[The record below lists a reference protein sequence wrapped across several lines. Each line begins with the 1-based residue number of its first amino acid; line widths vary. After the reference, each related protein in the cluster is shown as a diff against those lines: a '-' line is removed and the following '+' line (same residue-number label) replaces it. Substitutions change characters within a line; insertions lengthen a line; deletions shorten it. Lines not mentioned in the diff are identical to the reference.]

1 MSNQPNYSN
10 EDINQLLGLEF
21 RPVTLTDEENN
32 ELVFD
37 NESIELTEI
46 EETNRKS
53 WSSNPWAKLGLI
65 GGVLGFVFL
74 GIGTFVTVTGN
85 LATSSN
91 LQANQS
97 ENEETTED
105 TGPSEA
111 ETLAALKAKAALA
124 GQESELSRLK
134 AIDEPLEQQEQPP
147 ETNLVSTE
155 PEQPIKAVSTPP
167 PPRTET
173 VAVRPTPKPVPKP
186 VRTASRP
193 STPTVRQ
200 TSPSVTTQ
208 TVDPLQQWQ
217 TLAQIGSYG
226 GGESSESPSAGG
238 VNEAETTNQVALANS
253 SHNTSSIIPRTQPI
267 PGTNHGMTKVTPKVA
282 QNINPNSYVSEEER
296 FLSGNT
302 TSQQITIG
310 QRATAVL
317 ESSLI
322 SESNGGQNDFVERF
336 VVTLSTPLSNEQ
348 GDEVLPTGTPM
359 LVAVRSV
366 HDSGKV
372 TAVVES
378 VVKNGQEITLPSG
391 AMFLRDQGG
400 NPLMASLMQSGQ
412 RERMEANATTFVMGA
427 LSKTGELLNRGSTS
441 TFISGGNFSQTQQ
454 FNEPNYIGGL
464 LEGGF
469 TPLAERMNQQHEN
482 RLSNLDSRTPLW
494 IVEQGT
500 TVEVFVNKTVQLTVN
515 N

>member
-21 RPVTLTDEENN
+21 RPVTLTEEENN

-37 NESIELTEI
+37 NESIEFTEV
-46 EETNRKS
+46 EEPLRKS

-65 GGVLGFVFL
+65 AGVLGFVFL

-97 ENEETTED
+97 ENNEE
-105 TGPSEA
+105 
-111 ETLAALKAKAALA
+111 
-124 GQESELSRLK
+124 
-134 AIDEPLEQQEQPP
+134 
-147 ETNLVSTE
+147 
-155 PEQPIKAVSTPP
+155 
-167 PPRTET
+167 
-173 VAVRPTPKPVPKP
+173 
-186 VRTASRP
+186 
-193 STPTVRQ
+193 
-200 TSPSVTTQ
+200 
-208 TVDPLQQWQ
+208 
-217 TLAQIGSYG
+217 QI
-226 GGESSESPSAGG
+226 
-238 VNEAETTNQVALANS
+238 TNQVADTNS
-253 SHNTSSIIPRTQPI
+253 SHNTSFIIPRTQPI
-267 PGTNHGMTKVTPKVA
+267 PGSNQGVSRVPTNSTRVA
-282 QNINPNSYVSEEER
+282 QNINHNHNLSEEER

-336 VVTLSTPLSNEQ
+336 VVTLSTPLTNQQ
-348 GDEVLPTGTPM
+348 GVEVLPTGTPM

-378 VVKNGQEITLPSG
+378 VVKNGQEIPLPDG
-391 AMFLRDQGG
+391 AMFLRDAGG

-441 TFISGGNFSQTQQ
+441 TFISGGNFSQSQQ
-454 FNEPNYIGGL
+454 FDDPNYIGGL

-482 RLSNLDSRTPLW
+482 RLSTLDSRTPLW

-500 TVEVFVNKTVQLTVN
+500 TVEIFVNQTIN
-515 N
+515 F

>member
-1 MSNQPNYSN
+1 M
-10 EDINQLLGLEF
+10 EL
-21 RPVTLTDEENN
+21 RPVTLTEEENN

-37 NESIELTEI
+37 NERIEFTEI

-65 GGVLGFVFL
+65 GGVLGLVFL

-85 LATSSN
+85 LANSSN
-91 LQANQS
+91 LTTNS
-97 ENEETTED
+97 SDTEETLSD

-134 AIDEPLEQQEQPP
+134 SIDESDETPP
-147 ETNLVSTE
+147 EPSSETKLVVK
-155 PEQPIKAVSTPP
+155 QPQPSAKGVSTPP
-167 PPRTET
+167 PPKPQT
-173 VAVRPTPKPVPKP
+173 VAVRPTPKPVPQP
-186 VRTASRP
+186 VKRTSRP
-193 STPTVRQ
+193 SPPMVRQ
-200 TSPSVTTQ
+200 SSALAPTSK
-208 TVDPLQQWQ
+208 VDPLQQWQ

-226 GGESSESPSAGG
+226 GGESSKSTEAGA
-238 VNEAETTNQVALANS
+238 VNEAETTNQVALTNHS
-253 SHNTSSIIPRTQPI
+253 TVPSHNTSSIIPRTQPI
-267 PGTNHGMTKVTPKVA
+267 PGTNHSVTRVSTNPTRVA
-282 QNINPNSYVSEEER
+282 QNINQNSHVSEEER
-296 FLSGNT
+296 FLLGNT
-302 TSQQITIG
+302 TSQQIAIG

-322 SESNGGQNDFVERF
+322 SESNGGQSDFVERF
-336 VVTLSTPLSNEQ
+336 VVTLSTPLNNEQ
-348 GDEVLPTGTPM
+348 GAVILPTGTPM

-378 VVKNGQEITLPSG
+378 VVKDGQEITLPSG
-391 AMFLRDQGG
+391 AMFLRDAGG
-400 NPLMASLMQSGQ
+400 NPLMASLMESGQ

-427 LSKTGELLNRGSTS
+427 LSKTGELLNRGETS

-482 RLSNLDSRTPLW
+482 RLSTLDNRTPLW

-500 TVEVFVNKTVQLTVN
+500 TVEVFVNQTIQLTVN

>member
-105 TGPSEA
+105 SGPSEA

-124 GQESELSRLK
+124 GQESELNRLK
-134 AIDEPLEQQEQPP
+134 AVDEPLEQQEQQP

-155 PEQPIKAVSTPP
+155 PQQPVKAVSTPP
-167 PPRTET
+167 PRPQT
-173 VAVRPTPKPVPKP
+173 VAVRPTPKPLPKP
-186 VRTASRP
+186 VRATSRP
-193 STPTVRQ
+193 STPPVRQ
-200 TSPSVTTQ
+200 TPPSATTK

-226 GGESSESPSAGG
+226 GGESPESTEAATG
-238 VNEAETTNQVALANS
+238 NEQLSTNQVALANS
-253 SHNTSSIIPRTQPI
+253 YHNTSSIIPRTQPI
-267 PGTNHGMTKVTPKVA
+267 PVPNHGVTKVSTNPTRVA
-282 QNINPNSYVSEEER
+282 QNINQNSHVSEEKR

-302 TSQQITIG
+302 TAQQITIG

-322 SESNGGQNDFVERF
+322 SESNRRQNDFVERF
-336 VVTLSTPLSNEQ
+336 VVTLSTPLSNDQ
-348 GDEVLPTGTPM
+348 GVEILPTGTPM

-378 VVKNGQEITLPSG
+378 VVKNGQEINLPSG
-391 AMFLRDQGG
+391 AMFLRDAGG

-441 TFISGGNFSQTQQ
+441 TFISGGNFSQSQQ
-454 FNEPNYIGGL
+454 FDEPNYIGGL

-482 RLSNLDSRTPLW
+482 RLSSLDSRTPLW

-500 TVEVFVNKTVQLTVN
+500 TVEVFVNQTIN
-515 N
+515 F

>member
-1 MSNQPNYSN
+1 MSDQPNYSN

-21 RPVTLTDEENN
+21 RPVTLTEEENN

-37 NESIELTEI
+37 NESIEI

-85 LATSSN
+85 LANSSN

-97 ENEETTED
+97 EHEETTED

-124 GQESELSRLK
+124 GQESELNRLK
-134 AIDEPLEQQEQPP
+134 SIDEQQEQPP
-147 ETNLVSTE
+147 ETNLVSSE
-155 PEQPIKAVSTPP
+155 PQQPVKAVSPPP
-167 PPRTET
+167 PPRPQT

-193 STPTVRQ
+193 STPPVRQ
-200 TSPSVTTQ
+200 TPPSVTTQ

-226 GGESSESPSAGG
+226 GGESSESTSAGA

-267 PGTNHGMTKVTPKVA
+267 PGTNHGVPRVPTRVA
-282 QNINPNSYVSEEER
+282 QNINQNSHVSEEER

-348 GDEVLPTGTPM
+348 GVEILPTGTPM

-391 AMFLRDQGG
+391 AMFLRDAGG
-400 NPLMASLMQSGQ
+400 NPLMASLMPSGQ
-412 RERMEANATTFVMGA
+412 RERMGANATTFVMGA

-441 TFISGGNFSQTQQ
+441 TFISGGNFSQSQQ

-482 RLSNLDSRTPLW
+482 SLSNLDSRTPLW

-500 TVEVFVNKTVQLTVN
+500 TVEVFVNQTIN
-515 N
+515 F

>member
-10 EDINQLLGLEF
+10 EEINQLLGLEST
-21 RPVTLTDEENN
+21 PVTLTEDENN
-32 ELVFD
+32 EVVFD
-37 NESIELTEI
+37 NEPIELTEV
-46 EETNRKS
+46 EETNSKS
-53 WSSNPWAKLGLI
+53 LASNPWAKLGLI
-65 GGVLGFVFL
+65 GGVLGLFFF

-85 LATSSN
+85 LATSSD
-91 LQANQS
+91 LQVNQS
-97 ENEETTED
+97 ENEETDKD

-124 GQESELSRLK
+124 GQESELNRLK
-134 AIDEPLEQQEQPP
+134 SIDEPLEQQEQAP
-147 ETNLVSTE
+147 ETNLVSKE
-155 PEQPIKAVSTPP
+155 PQQAVKPVSTPP
-167 PPRTET
+167 PPRVQT
-173 VAVRPTPKPVPKP
+173 VAVRPTPQPLPKP
-186 VRTASRP
+186 VKRTSRP
-193 STPTVRQ
+193 SSPPVRPTV
-200 TSPSVTTQ
+200 PSVTPRTL
-208 TVDPLQQWQ
+208 DPMQQWQ

-226 GGESSESPSAGG
+226 GGESSESTLAGT
-238 VNEAETTNQVALANS
+238 VNEAEITNQVALANS

-267 PGTNHGMTKVTPKVA
+267 PGTNHGVSTHPTRVA
-282 QNINPNSYVSEEER
+282 GNINQNSNISEEER

-317 ESSLI
+317 QSSLI
-322 SESNGGQNDFVERF
+322 SESNRGQNDFVERF
-336 VVTLSTPLSNEQ
+336 VVTLSTPLNNQQ
-348 GDEVLPTGTPM
+348 GVEILPIGTKM

-372 TAVVES
+372 TTVVES
-378 VVKNGQEITLPSG
+378 VVKDGQEIPLPDG
-391 AMFLRDQGG
+391 AMFLRDADGK
-400 NPLMASLMQSGQ
+400 PLMASLMPSGQ

-441 TFISGGNFSQTQQ
+441 TFISGGNFSQSQQ
-454 FNEPNYIGGL
+454 FDEPSYIGGL

-482 RLSNLDSRTPLW
+482 HLSTLDSRTPLW

-500 TVEVFVNKTVQLTVN
+500 TVEIFVNQTIQLTIN

>member
-10 EDINQLLGLEF
+10 EDINKLLGLEL
-21 RPVTLTDEENN
+21 RPVNVTEEENN

-37 NESIELTEI
+37 NESIEFTEV
-46 EETNRKS
+46 EEPLRKS

-65 GGVLGFVFL
+65 AGVLGFVFL

-97 ENEETTED
+97 ENEETDKD

-124 GQESELSRLK
+124 GQENELSRLK
-134 AIDEPLEQQEQPP
+134 SIDEPLEQEK
-147 ETNLVSTE
+147 ETKLVSNQA
-155 PEQPIKAVSTPP
+155 PAPVKAVSPP
-167 PPRTET
+167 PQT

-186 VRTASRP
+186 VKLTSRP
-193 STPTVRQ
+193 STPLVRQ
-200 TSPSVTTQ
+200 TSPSVTTT

-226 GGESSESPSAGG
+226 GGQSSESTEVAA
-238 VNEAETTNQVALANS
+238 VNEEQITNQVADTNS
-253 SHNTSSIIPRTQPI
+253 SHNTNSIIPRTQPI
-267 PGTNHGMTKVTPKVA
+267 PGTNHGVPSNSTRVA
-282 QNINPNSYVSEEER
+282 QNINHNHNVSEEER

-322 SESNGGQNDFVERF
+322 SESNSGQNDFVERF
-336 VVTLSTPLSNEQ
+336 VVTLSTPLTNQQ
-348 GDEVLPTGTPM
+348 GVVVLPTGTPM

-378 VVKNGQEITLPSG
+378 VVKDGQEINLPSG
-391 AMFLRDQGG
+391 AMFLRDEGG
-400 NPLMASLMQSGQ
+400 NPLIASLMQSGQ

-427 LSKTGELLNRGSTS
+427 LSKTGELLNRGSSS

-454 FNEPNYIGGL
+454 FDEPNYIGGL

-482 RLSNLDSRTPLW
+482 RLSALDSRTPLW

-500 TVEVFVNKTVQLTVN
+500 TVEIFVNQTIQLTIN